1 MSIEDQ
7 SNPTIDVTTTDNLDD
22 FASTFFGENTDS
34 PSENA
39 NSGDEPEA
47 SEDTDND
54 APTETDTQDSA
65 EENGASDDTDDDD
78 GDSDETDTTEE
89 NDDDDGKPS
98 GKKVNRFQERI
109 NEIVAKQRQ
118 AERERDEALR
128 KLEEATKPTKPESGK
143 EVGDSTAAPTGGPSP
158 TDKNEDGTDKYPLGE
173 FDPNFVK
180 DTIQHVLNEELK
192 ARQEK
197 EAQAQKLTEEQQYRA
212 NLQDTWNTK
221 LVDAQERYP
230 DFQEKGEQM
239 IAVFEGID
247 DAYGQYL
254 TDTLMEMDA
263 GPEVFYYLAN
273 NLDEAQNIVNA
284 GPRKATIAL
293 AKLEAQLAG
302 TPVNKAPAKKVTKAP
317 TPPPQLKG
325 SAAAKSTVSLDTD
338 DLDAFSKVLFKK
350 K

>member
-7 SNPTIDVTTTDNLDD
+7 NTETTIDVTTTDNLDD
-22 FASTFFGENTDS
+22 FASTFFGENEGS

-39 NSGDEPEA
+39 NSEDEPED
-47 SEDTDND
+47 SEDTDNG
-54 APTETDTQDSA
+54 APTETDTQEDSA
-65 EENGASDDTDDDD
+65 EDGGEDDEASDDDD
-78 GDSDETDTTEE
+78 DSDETDTTE
-89 NDDDDGKPS
+89 NDDGKPK
-98 GKKVNRFQERI
+98 KKVNRYQERI

-128 KLEEATKPTKPESGK
+128 KLEEATKPSKPDPEKGNR
-143 EVGDSTAAPTGGPSP
+143 ENTDTSTAKGPAPD
-158 TDKNEDGTDKYPLGE
+158 DKNEDGTDKYPLGE

-180 DTIQHVLNEELK
+180 DTVQHMLDEELK

-197 EAQAQKLTEEQQYRA
+197 EAQNQKLTEEQQYRA

-239 IAVFEGID
+239 LTVFEGID

-325 SAAAKSTVSLDTD
+325 SAAAKPSVSLDTD